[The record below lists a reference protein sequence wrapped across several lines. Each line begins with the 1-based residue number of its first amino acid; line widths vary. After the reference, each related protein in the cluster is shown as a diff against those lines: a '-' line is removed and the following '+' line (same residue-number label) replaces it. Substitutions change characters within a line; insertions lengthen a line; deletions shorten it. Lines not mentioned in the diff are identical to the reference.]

1 MTKKSAEAAFTLK
14 RVREMLGLSRTTVTG
29 LIEAG
34 FVAPVRGP
42 RNQYLFSF
50 QDLMLLRTA
59 VALQSASIPPR
70 KILSSLAKLKADLPQ
85 ELPLT
90 GLRITAVG
98 ADVAVRDPRG
108 QWQADSGQLLM
119 DFEVSPVPGSL
130 SFLPKAG
137 PEPSAKKSV
146 DWFRKGVALEQADF
160 VAAVD
165 SYRQAIA
172 ADPGRS
178 APYLNLGAILCEA
191 GLSGEAVELYEL
203 SVTAVGNDPLIHFNH
218 AIALE
223 DQHRLED
230 AIAAYERVLAI
241 ASDFSDAHYNLGIL
255 LEKQGDGKGAL
266 RHFAAFRRL
275 ERSERP

>member
-1 MTKKSAEAAFTLK
+1 MTKTSIDAPFTLK
-14 RVREMLGLSRTTVTG
+14 RVQEMLGLSRTTVTG

-42 RNQYLFSF
+42 RNEHRFSF

-59 VALQSASIPPR
+59 FSLQQASIPPR
-70 KILSSLAKLKADLPQ
+70 KILRSLAKLKAELPV

-98 ADVAVRDPRG
+98 ADVAVRDRCG

-119 DFEVSPVPGSL
+119 DFEVSTVAGSV
-130 SFLPKAG
+130 SVLPKAATRSS
-137 PEPSAKKSV
+137 PASI
-146 DWFRKGVALEQADF
+146 DWFRQGEALEKSDL
-160 VAAVD
+160 VAAEAA
-165 SYRQAIA
+165 YRRAIESDA
-172 ADPGRS
+172 AHS

-191 GLSGEAVELYEL
+191 SRCEEAVVLYER
-203 SVTAVGNDPLIHFNH
+203 AVETVGHDPLIHFNH

-223 DQHRLED
+223 DQHRFDD
-230 AIAAYERVLAI
+230 AITAYERVLAI
-241 ASDFSDAHYNLGIL
+241 DGDFADAHYNLGVL

-266 RHFAAFRRL
+266 RHFNSYRRL